1 MSNETS
7 NKENNGNGNP
17 GQGGGNEKFVT
28 LTIVVNTTP
37 TNVTVNENVPL
48 KNSAQKALEQTHNT
62 GRPLSDYE
70 LKTADGQVL
79 DMDKKV
85 KDYGLKDGAE
95 LFLSLKAGTGGTY

>member
-1 MSNETS
+1 MDTNVQSKGNA
-7 NKENNGNGNP
+7 GNGNP
-17 GQGGGNEKFVT
+17 GQGGNNDKFVT

-48 KNSAQKALEQTHNT
+48 KNAAQKALDQTHST

-70 LKTADGQVL
+70 LKLNDQVL

-85 KDYGLKDGAE
+85 KDYGLKDGTE
-95 LFLSLKAGTGGTY
+95 LFLSLKAGTGGTN